1 MKKVLYI
8 VPHLS
13 TGGLPQ
19 YTLKMME
26 QFGKDFEIYCIEYQ
40 DITGGVLVVQR
51 NRILNLLN
59 NRFYSLPNDK
69 SLMID
74 IIGEIRP
81 DIIHFQEIPDSFVS
95 TELLQQIYKDDRNYK
110 IVVTTHGSNTNPKD
124 IIYGADKFILV
135 SQWSK
140 DRFIE
145 VFDKN
150 ICDVWEYPINN
161 IEYDKDLAKKELGF
175 DTNYKHIL
183 NVGLFTPGKNQGELI
198 ELAKKIKDKPIKFH
212 FVGNQADN
220 FQDYWKPLMQDL
232 PENCVWHNE
241 RSDVDMFYKA
251 ADVFYFTSNLELNPL
266 VVKESLSYGL
276 PTFIKKL
283 PTYRDEYDG
292 IVHYITNDI
301 DINIKKL
308 LEILQ
313 VNETEKKIIAMH
325 MITDIDT
332 DREVDSMISLT
343 KLENYGIEYIPCV
356 NRRYTELPPKETCMY
371 PEKISHKSGNTL
383 TPAHYGCYLAHKNAV
398 LDGINK
404 NADYM
409 LVFECDAIIDVS
421 YEEFIEKLNLSCK
434 ILNDTDLLMFSF
446 GFHNNTN
453 IIEKQKDY
461 VVVNKFYGAHAYLIP
476 KKSYKIFVDLFE
488 NEKWNVTDLLYAE
501 KLNNYKIGIF
511 EKPITK
517 QAAGFS
523 ILDEVYHDERY

>member
-1 MKKVLYI
+1 MKKLVYI

-19 YTLKMME
+19 YTLKMIQE
-26 QFGKDFEIYCIEYQ
+26 FIKEFDVYCIEYS
-40 DITGGVLVVQR
+40 DHTGGKYVVQR
-51 NRILNLLN
+51 NQVVDLLGN
-59 NRFYSLPNDK
+59 NFYSLPENK
-69 SLMID
+69 TEMID
-74 IIGEIRP
+74 IIYKINP
-81 DIIHFQEIPDSFVS
+81 DVIHFQEIPDSFVDVNIL
-95 TELLQQIYKDDRNYK
+95 EKIYKPDRTYN
-110 IVVTTHGSNTNPKD
+110 IVVTTHGSLTEPSK
-124 IIYGADKFILV
+124 IIFGADKFILV

-140 DRFIE
+140 DRFTEI
-145 VFDKN
+145 FDKN
-150 ICDVWEYPINN
+150 ICDVWEYPIDNFD
-161 IEYDKDLAKKELGF
+161 YDKDLAKKELGF
-175 DTNYKHIL
+175 DKNYKHVL

-198 ELAKKIKDKPIKFH
+198 ELAKRLQDKPIKFH
-212 FVGNQADN
+212 FVGNQAGN
-220 FQDYWKPLMQDL
+220 FQQYWGPLMQDL
-232 PENCVWHNE
+232 PSNCIWHNE
-241 RSDVDMFYKA
+241 RSDVDVFYKA
-251 ADVFYFTSNLELNPL
+251 ADAFYFTSNLELNPL

-292 IVHYITNDI
+292 IVNYITD
-301 DINIKKL
+301 DTDTNIRKL

-313 VNETEKKIIAMH
+313 VNENKKTIIAMH

-356 NRRYTELPPKETCMY
+356 NRRYTELPPKDTCMY
-371 PEKISHKSGNTL
+371 PERISNKPGNTV

-398 LDGINK
+398 LDGVNK
-404 NADYM
+404 NSDYI

-421 YEEFIEKLNLSCK
+421 YDEFIEKLNLSCK

-446 GFHNNTN
+446 GFHNNSN
-453 IIEKQKDY
+453 IIEKQKDHWI
-461 VVVNKFYGAHAYLIP
+461 VNKFYGAHAYLIP

-523 ILDEVYHDERY
+523 ILDEVYHEERY